1 MEAAKGWSKVLSD
14 HWSAN
19 KAAADKRWKQR
30 QDALL
35 HSATDTSAEQQ
46 QTDDDVDWRHK
57 HVHADWRNLLPEQ
70 QANGTA
76 PEPADWRHM
85 EVHPDWRNLMPH
97 ANASADA
104 AADPTAAADPAAA
117 AEGGAEGGAEGDA
130 ADGAP
135 AEEEEEDAEAV
146 AGSLAE
152 RREELRRGTRHQHA
166 KDVKSHR
173 SGLTGNLHTHQH

>member
-14 HWSAN
+14 QWTAN
-19 KAAADKRWKQR
+19 KAAADKRWQQR

-35 HSATDTSAEQQ
+35 HGDKSAEQQ
-46 QTDDDVDWRHK
+46 QSEDDVDWRHK
-57 HVHADWRNLLPEQ
+57 HVHADWRNLMPE
-70 QANGTA
+70 NGSAT
-76 PEPADWRHM
+76 EPADWRHM
-85 EVHPDWRNLMPH
+85 EVHPDWRNLMPP
-97 ANASADA
+97 ADASADA
-104 AADPTAAADPAAA
+104 TPAAAGGDPAAVATGADPAAA
-117 AEGGAEGGAEGDA
+117 PHAAAPEGAEAEEQ
-130 ADGAP
+130 AP
-135 AEEEEEDAEAV
+135 EEEEEDAEAV